1 MFILDFRGSMY
12 DIYVF
17 HSISFKGRLKK
28 LIFLNVAQ
36 SKERL
41 SNLIKNQMDMIFDDH
56 NKPDRR
62 LKEESIWFWSKAK
75 NPSVQVGDAGLI
87 LGLER
92 SFGEE
97 NDNPLQ
103 YSAGEILWTKKPGG
117 LQSLGLQRVVH
128 NLATK
133 QQQQNSS

>member
-1 MFILDFRGSMY
+1 MFILDFRGNMY

-28 LIFLNVAQ
+28 LIFLNMAQ

-62 LKEESIWFWSKAK
+62 LKEESIWF
-75 NPSVQVGDAGLI
+75 
-87 LGLER
+87 
-92 SFGEE
+92 
-97 NDNPLQ
+97 
-103 YSAGEILWTKKPGG
+103 
-117 LQSLGLQRVVH
+117 
-128 NLATK
+128 
-133 QQQQNSS
+133 